1 MEPDALGQ
9 GLPQPVSGLMRKDGS
24 YLQRLAGLRAEMVR
38 RRALAGE
45 PHPAGVPSP
54 SRRLLLGEL
63 GALLPRQ
70 LDMRDIARAA
80 HPRPVML
87 LPGFLASVIAM
98 RPLRRMLEA
107 AGHSVS
113 DWGLGFNLGA
123 SEQRLERLRQ
133 RVETMARREG
143 QPLVLV
149 GWSLGG
155 VYAREVAKL
164 SPHAVAGVITMGSPF
179 SGSMRA
185 NNAWRVYH
193 LVAGHDVDAP
203 PIAADFAAKPPVP
216 TIALWSARDGVVS
229 PRSACGRRDERD
241 RAIAV
246 RCLHMRFPRDKR
258 VGQVVLDLLDSIP

>member
-1 MEPDALGQ
+1 MA
-9 GLPQPVSGLMRKDGS
+9 
-24 YLQRLAGLRAEMVR
+24 RLTDLRAELAR
-38 RRALAGE
+38 RRALAGQ
-45 PHPAGVPSP
+45 PHPVGVPSP

-63 GALLPRQ
+63 GALLPRR
-70 LDMRDIARAA
+70 MAMHDIVKAS

-87 LPGFLASVIAM
+87 LPGFLTNVSIM
-98 RPLRRMLEA
+98 RPLLRMLEA
-107 AGHSVS
+107 AGHCVS

-123 SEQRLERLRQ
+123 SEQVLERLRQ

-185 NNAWRVYH
+185 NNAWRAYH
-193 LVAGHDVDAP
+193 FIAGHDVDAP
-203 PIAADFAAKPPVP
+203 PIKGDFAAKPPVP
-216 TIALWSARDGVVS
+216 TIALWSPRDGVVS
-229 PRSACGRRDERD
+229 PRSACGRPGERD

-246 RCLHMRFPRDKR
+246 RCLHMRFPRDKQ
-258 VGQVVLDLLDSIP
+258 VGQVVLKLLDNIP

>member
-1 MEPDALGQ
+1 MQ
-9 GLPQPVSGLMRKDGS
+9 KDRP
-24 YLQRLAGLRAEMVR
+24 YVERLTDLRAELAR
-38 RRALAGE
+38 RRALARQ
-45 PHPAGVPSP
+45 PHPAGVTSP
-54 SRRLLLGEL
+54 SRQLLLGEL
-63 GALLPRQ
+63 GALLPRR
-70 LDMRDIARAA
+70 LDLRGIKKAA

-87 LPGFLASVIAM
+87 LPGFLASVFSM
-98 RPLRRMLEA
+98 RPLSRMLDA

-164 SPHAVAGVITMGSPF
+164 SPYAVAGVITLGSPF

-203 PIAADFAAKPPVP
+203 PILADFATKPPVP

-229 PRSACGRRDERD
+229 PRSARGKPGERD
-241 RAIAV
+241 KAIAV
-246 RCLHMRFPRDKR
+246 RCLHMRFPRDKE